1 MDSIPFP
8 QAFFGFYIYS
18 NLFCPRVIAAFC
30 RQVKA
35 HAQVGSHT
43 PVRVCLLLTVTTWV
57 CSLLLSAYN
66 LLYSTCFLNDVIW
79 GQLFTC
85 AQAYCDLL
93 GLDRNQLDARIV
105 CRCHDSSPGGSE
117 AQLFQGRPFG
127 FAIITIVS
135 REPMTGRSL
144 WPLQPSMQVIV

>member
-8 QAFFGFYIYS
+8 HAFFRFYIYS
-18 NLFCPRVIAAFC
+18 NLFCPRVIAALG

-35 HAQVGSHT
+35 HAQVGIHT
-43 PVRVCLLLTVTTWV
+43 PMRVCLLLTVTTWF

-66 LLYSTCFLNDVIW
+66 LLYSTCFLNEVIW

-85 AQAYCDLL
+85 TQAYCDL
-93 GLDRNQLDARIV
+93 GLDRNRLDARIV
-105 CRCHDSSPGGSE
+105 CWWHDSSPGGSE

-135 REPMTGRSL
+135 RKPMMGRSL